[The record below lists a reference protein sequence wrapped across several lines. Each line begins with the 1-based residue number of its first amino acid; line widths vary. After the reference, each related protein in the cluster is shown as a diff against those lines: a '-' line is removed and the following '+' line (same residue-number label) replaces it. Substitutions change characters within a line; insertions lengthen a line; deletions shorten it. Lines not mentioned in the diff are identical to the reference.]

1 MKECEFVKDEC
12 INPSVLCEDCF
23 VMQSFLENTLN
34 EFADE
39 CDDDLFSEDC
49 DYYEDKYG
57 NLIAVIDYDI
67 DDLPF

>member
-1 MKECEFVKDEC
+1 MTKECEFVKDEC
-12 INPSVLCEDCF
+12 INPAVPCEECF
-23 VMQSFLENTLN
+23 IMNSFMENTEI
-34 EFADE
+34 EFFDE
-39 CDDDLFSEDC
+39 DDDIFIDDC